1 MAEGSDHMNDI
12 DRLKVLKEEREKRE
26 KSYLEYKQKKEEFL
40 EDYFGLIEAGAS
52 RDQLAEALKNYPPNP
67 MLSKDWK
74 IEI

>member
-26 KSYLEYKQKKEEFL
+26 KSYLEYKQNKEEFL

-52 RDQLAEALKNYPPNP
+52 RDHPPNP